1 VITVDFDRLGV
12 RAGERVLDLGC
23 GFGRHAYEAMRR
35 GASVVACDLGLAE
48 LKEVLSV
55 YAAMRQES
63 ELPDAVACL
72 AANGDG
78 TRLPFAAGSF
88 DRVMASEVLEHIPD
102 DGAAFD
108 ELARV
113 LRPGGV
119 LAITVPAWL
128 PERIC
133 WALSD
138 EYHAPAVAGG
148 HVRIYTEPELR
159 TKLRAAGLEPGGA
172 HHSHALHSPYWWLRC
187 ALGPNRPIDH
197 NALVRAYH
205 RLLCWEI
212 ERQPAVLRIAGRV
225 LDPVIGKS
233 LVVYARKPLDTP
245 TPYPTTLESSTHA
258 AR

>member
-55 YAAMRQES
+55 YAAMQQEG

-78 TRLPFAAGSF
+78 TRLPFADASF

-102 DGAAFD
+102 DVAAFD

-119 LAITVPAWL
+119 LAISTPSRFSPLNLAYGLKRRIRRYAFNEHLHEFTPTSFRRLLEKRFEVERLEFANYVLPYPA
-128 PERIC
+128 
-133 WALSD
+133 D
-138 EYHAPAVAGG
+138 ELY
-148 HVRIYTEPELR
+148 
-159 TKLRAAGLEPGGA
+159 LRAGSPGLG
-172 HHSHALHSPYWWLRC
+172 LLRRLEETL
-187 ALGPNRPIDH
+187 ARTPVVRQLGWTMV
-197 NALVRAYH
+197 ARA
-205 RLLCWEI
+205 RT
-212 ERQPAVLRIAGRV
+212 PLR
-225 LDPVIGKS
+225 
-233 LVVYARKPLDTP
+233 
-245 TPYPTTLESSTHA
+245 
-258 AR
+258 